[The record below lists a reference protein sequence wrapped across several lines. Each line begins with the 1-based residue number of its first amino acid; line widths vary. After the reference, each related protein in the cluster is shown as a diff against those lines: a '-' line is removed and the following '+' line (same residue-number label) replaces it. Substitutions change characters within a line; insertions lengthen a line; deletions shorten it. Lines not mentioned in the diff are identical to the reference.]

1 MSEHDFI
8 DALVNRP
15 SHYTSGRFEVIDVL
29 DDWVQHAP
37 DPVAGAY
44 QWQCLKYLSR
54 MWLKDD
60 PSVDALKSMWY
71 LKRLVAYLENAKAI
85 ADAEGTDGKI

>member
-1 MSEHDFI
+1 MSDP
-8 DALVNRP
+8 VNKP
-15 SHYTSGRFEVIDVL
+15 AHYTAGRFEVIDVL

-37 DPVAGAY
+37 DPVVGAY

-60 PSVDALKSMWY
+60 PKIDASKSMWY
-71 LKRLVAYLENAKAI
+71 LKRLLAYLHS
-85 ADAEGTDGKI
+85 AEITTQSGETNGKI

>member
-1 MSEHDFI
+1 MNKHDFI

-60 PSVDALKSMWY
+60 PGVDASKSMWY
-71 LKRLVAYLENAKAI
+71 LKRLIAYIESTRATTDTGK
-85 ADAEGTDGKI
+85 TDGQL